1 VDGVALILV
10 VGDGATGSAK
20 RRGPAGVTARRAMRS
35 AVARGQEPELTELTE
50 LTALPSIG
58 EDRWVSWVRD
68 ADVLLVDGGDAT
80 SLCHWLRASG
90 LAALLPSLPELVWV
104 GVSAGSMVLTPRIGD
119 HSVEWSNAPD
129 DRILGI
135 VDFSIFPHL
144 DYPGWPGN
152 ALAKAREWVSQVDG
166 PAYAIGDQTA
176 ITVVDDVVT
185 VVSEGHWEKLSEG
198 LGSGDG

>member
-35 AVARGQEPELTELTE
+35 AVARGQETE

-68 ADVLLVDGGDAT
+68 ADVLLVDSGDAT

-90 LAALLPSLPELVWV
+90 LAELLPSLPELVWV
-104 GVSAGSMVLTPRIGD
+104 AGSAGSMVLTPRIGD
-119 HSVEWSNAPD
+119 HFVEWPAAPD
-129 DRILGI
+129 DRTLGT
-135 VDFSIFPHL
+135 VDFSIVPHL

-152 ALAKAREWVSQVDG
+152 TLAKARKWVSQVDG
-166 PAYAIGDQTA
+166 PAYAIDDQTA

-198 LGSGDG
+198 FGSGDG

>member
-1 VDGVALILV
+1 M
-10 VGDGATGSAK
+10 S
-20 RRGPAGVTARRAMRS
+20 S
-35 AVARGQEPELTELTE
+35 AVARGQETE

-119 HSVEWSNAPD
+119 HFVEWSNAPD

-152 ALAKAREWVSQVDG
+152 TLARR
-166 PAYAIGDQTA
+166 
-176 ITVVDDVVT
+176 
-185 VVSEGHWEKLSEG
+185 
-198 LGSGDG
+198 GSGSARSTARRTPRRPDCHHRRRRRRHRGLRGPLGEAVGGARFRGRLTRCPS

>member
-1 VDGVALILV
+1 
-10 VGDGATGSAK
+10 
-20 RRGPAGVTARRAMRS
+20 MRS
-35 AVARGQEPELTELTE
+35 AVARGRETE

-119 HSVEWSNAPD
+119 HFVEWSNAPD

-152 ALAKAREWVSQVDG
+152 TLARR
-166 PAYAIGDQTA
+166 
-176 ITVVDDVVT
+176 
-185 VVSEGHWEKLSEG
+185 
-198 LGSGDG
+198 GSGSARSTARRTPSTTRQRSPSSTTSSPWSPRATGRSCRRGSVLGTADALSVLSVSA